1 MKLKKLMALVLSG
14 MMVMSLAAC
23 GGNGGS
29 DEKTSEAAGS
39 AVESNSTGLKTVED
53 GKLLVAME
61 AQYPPFNWTQTDD
74 SNNAAPIKGT
84 STFANGYDVQMAQRV
99 AKELGLELEIV
110 KLPWDSLSPAVQSG
124 TADIVMA
131 GMSPTAERR
140 ETVDFSD
147 PYYLSQLV
155 VVVKKD
161 GPYAQA
167 KTLEDFNDAT
177 LTAQLNTFHA
187 KAVTQIK
194 GADIQEPMKDFGAMR
209 EALKSGIIDGYVSEK
224 VEGLSASSAIDDFTF
239 VEFEDGKGFETN
251 PDDIAIA
258 AAVKKGNDDLLN
270 AVNAALAKIS
280 DEDRDAIM
288 EKAIKEQPIAE

>member
-1 MKLKKLMALVLSG
+1 MRFKKLMALVLSG
-14 MMVMSLAAC
+14 AMLMSLSAC
-23 GGNGGS
+23 GGSGGN
-29 DEKTSEAAGS
+29 EQQTSEPAGS
-39 AVESNSTGLKTVED
+39 VVASDSSGLKTVES

-84 STFANGYDVQMAQRV
+84 TTFANGYDVQMAQLV
-99 AKELGLELEIV
+99 AKDLGLELEIV

-124 TADIVMA
+124 TADLVMA

-140 ETVDFSD
+140 ETVNFSD

-161 GPYAQA
+161 GSYTEA
-167 KTLEDFNDAT
+167 KSLEDFKGAT

-187 KAVTQIK
+187 KAVNQVE
-194 GADIQEPMKDFGAMR
+194 GADIQKPMKDFGAMR

-239 VEFEDGKGFETN
+239 IEFEEGKGFQADPN
-251 PDDIAIA
+251 DIAIA

-270 AVNAALAKIS
+270 AVNASLAKIS

>member
-1 MKLKKLMALVLSG
+1 MKFKKLMALVLSG
-14 MMVMSLAAC
+14 MMLMSLAAC
-23 GGNGGS
+23 GGNGG
-29 DEKTSEAAGS
+29 EEQTSEPAGS
-39 AVESNSTGLKTVED
+39 VVESNSSGLQTVEE

-124 TADIVMA
+124 TADLVMA

-140 ETVDFSD
+140 ETVNFSD

-161 GPYAQA
+161 GPYTEA
-167 KTLEDFNDAT
+167 KALEDFKDAT

-187 KAVTQIK
+187 KAVTQIE

-224 VEGLSASSAIDDFTF
+224 VEGLSASSAIDEFTF
-239 VEFEDGKGFETN
+239 VEFEDGEGFETN